1 MELSAF
7 DRACRIDA
15 VVEMLGEED
24 QYGVRVIQRD
34 PDPSKRDTDLFARL
48 MAMASY
54 PSKKYCDRLKIIR
67 HLYKERR

>member
-7 DRACRIDA
+7 ERTIRIDA

-24 QYGVRVIQRD
+24 QDGVRVIQRD
-34 PDPSKRDTDLFARL
+34 PDPSKRDADLFSRL
-48 MAMASY
+48 MVMASC
-54 PSKKYCDRLKIIR
+54 PSKKYCDSLKIMR